1 MRAPLFGLRYRARPL
16 MSAPWVNSAWTELR
30 ALARLSLPIALAQL
44 GLVFMGLVDTAII
57 GHVSVEDLA
66 ATAIGRSIVFGV
78 TSVGMGIGFAL
89 DPLASQA
96 VGAGKPE
103 RAYQALRAGIQ
114 AAALVTLPTILIAF
128 AVTLLLAPLG
138 VDPAILPRVHAFM
151 IGHTPGIFGYLAY
164 LAGKSFLQA
173 HGATRPALVASLV
186 ANVVNAV
193 VCSLLVRGDDAL
205 VALGL
210 PAIGLPRL
218 GALGAGL
225 ASSLGSLLLAVIV
238 LQAARSFRPR
248 VAPPAELPPSATAAA
263 EPAPVTLTTVLRLG
277 LPVGLQLL
285 AESGVFSLVA
295 LLAGRLGT
303 TVLSAHQIAVGLA
316 SFTFM
321 GALGVG
327 GATAVR
333 VGHAIGAGRSP
344 RQSGLVG
351 LGLGAVVMSVGAAVF
366 AVIPR
371 PLIAIFTKDAEV
383 IEVGANLLRIA
394 SLFALFD
401 GIQAVASGAL
411 RGAGDVRF
419 PFLAN
424 VAAHWLVG
432 LPVALLLGFGLG
444 MGAQGLWWGL
454 TAGLVTISVLLAVRF
469 VQLSGRAI
477 TRV

>member
-1 MRAPLFGLRYRARPL
+1 
-16 MSAPWVNSAWTELR
+16 MSAPSTTSAWTELR
-30 ALARLSLPIALAQL
+30 ALARLSLPISLAQL

-57 GHVSVEDLA
+57 GHVSVDDLA

-78 TSVGMGIGFAL
+78 TAVGMGIGFAL

-103 RAYQALRAGIQ
+103 RALQALRAGLQ
-114 AAALVTLPTILIAF
+114 AAALVTVPTLLFAF
-128 AVTLLLAPLG
+128 AFTLLLAPLG
-138 VDPAILPRVHAFM
+138 VDPALLPRVHAFM
-151 IGHTPGIFGYLAY
+151 IGHAPGVFGFLAY

-173 HGATRPALVASLV
+173 HGATRPALIASLV
-186 ANVVNAV
+186 ANLVNAV

-205 VALGL
+205 LALGL
-210 PAIGLPRL
+210 PALGLPRL

-225 ASSLGSLLLAVIV
+225 ASSIGSLILAGIVI
-238 LQAARSFRPR
+238 QAARSFRPAAAS
-248 VAPPAELPPSATAAA
+248 VELPPGPVA
-263 EPAPVTLTTVLRLG
+263 EADMDPVTLMKVLRLG

-285 AESGVFSLVA
+285 AEIGVFSLVA
-295 LLAGRLGT
+295 LLAGRLGS

-316 SFTFM
+316 SFSFM

-351 LGLGAVVMSVGAAVF
+351 LALGAGVMSVGAALF
-366 AVIPR
+366 LLIPR
-371 PLIAIFTKDAEV
+371 PLIAIFTTDAEV
-383 IEVGANLLRIA
+383 IEVGARLLRIA
-394 SLFALFD
+394 ALFALFD

-411 RGAGDVRF
+411 RGAGDVRY

-424 VAAHWLVG
+424 VGAHWLVG
-432 LPVALLLGFGLG
+432 LPIALVLGFGLG
-444 MGAQGLWWGL
+444 LGATGLWWGL
-454 TAGLVTISVLLAVRF
+454 TAGLVTVSVLLAARF
-469 VQLSGRAI
+469 YHLSGRAI
-477 TRV
+477 ARV

>member
-1 MRAPLFGLRYRARPL
+1 MIPAT
-16 MSAPWVNSAWTELR
+16 NDSAWTELR
-30 ALARLSLPIALAQL
+30 ALVRLSLPISVAQL

-57 GHVSVEDLA
+57 GHVSVDDLA
-66 ATAIGRSIVFGV
+66 AVAIGRSIMFGIC
-78 TSVGMGIGFAL
+78 SIGMGIGSAL

-103 RAYQALRAGIQ
+103 RARQALRAGLQ
-114 AAALVTLPTILIAF
+114 AAALITIPTIVLAF
-128 AVTLLLAPLG
+128 VATLGLGPLG
-138 VDPAILPRVHAFM
+138 VDTAILPRVHAYLL
-151 IGHTPGIFGYLAY
+151 GSAPGVFGFLAF

-205 VALGL
+205 VAIGL
-210 PAIGLPRL
+210 PGVGLPRL
-218 GALGAGL
+218 GAVGAGI
-225 ASSLGSLLLAVIV
+225 ASSIGSLLLAAII
-238 LQAARSFRPR
+238 LQAARGFRPAV
-248 VAPPAELPPSATAAA
+248 VANAPELPPDDAVRGDGD
-263 EPAPVTLTTVLRLG
+263 PVSLVTVLRLG

-285 AESGVFSLVA
+285 AEIGVFSFVA

-303 TVLSAHQIAVGLA
+303 SVLSAHQIAVGLA

-333 VGHAIGAGRSP
+333 VGHAVGAGRSP
-344 RQSGLVG
+344 RRSGLVG
-351 LGLGAVVMSVGAAVF
+351 LGLGAAVMSVGALTF
-366 AVIPR
+366 TLIPR
-371 PLIAIFTKDAEV
+371 PLIGLFTTDAEV
-383 IEVGANLLRIA
+383 IEIGAKLLRIA

-424 VAAHWLVG
+424 VGAHWLIG
-432 LPVALLLGFGLG
+432 LPIALGLGFGLG
-444 MGAQGLWWGL
+444 WGAVGLWWGL
-454 TAGLVTISVLLAVRF
+454 TAGLVSVAVLLTSRFLYIVRR
-469 VQLSGRAI
+469 GIA
-477 TRV
+477 RV

>member
-1 MRAPLFGLRYRARPL
+1 
-16 MSAPWVNSAWTELR
+16 MSAPSFTSAWTELR

-151 IGHTPGIFGYLAY
+151 IGHVPGVFGFLAY

-186 ANVVNAV
+186 ANLVNAV

-205 VALGL
+205 IALGL

-225 ASSLGSLLLAVIV
+225 ASSIGSLLLAAIV
-238 LQAARSFRPR
+238 LQAARSYRP

-285 AESGVFSLVA
+285 AEIGVFSLVA

-444 MGAQGLWWGL
+444 MGAPGLWWGL

-469 VQLSGRAI
+469 VQLSGR
-477 TRV
+477 

>member
-1 MRAPLFGLRYRARPL
+1 MTAPTL
-16 MSAPWVNSAWTELR
+16 SSAWTELR
-30 ALARLSLPIALAQL
+30 ALAWLSLPIALAQL
-44 GLVFMGLVDTAII
+44 GLIFMSLVDTAII
-57 GHVSVEDLA
+57 GHVSVDDLA
-66 ATAIGRSIVFGV
+66 ATAIGRSIIFGV
-78 TSVGMGIGFAL
+78 EAVGMGIGFAL

-114 AAALVTLPTILIAF
+114 AAALVTLPTILLAF
-128 AVTLLLAPLG
+128 AITLLLGPLG

-151 IGHTPGIFGYLAY
+151 LGNAPGVFGYLAY

-186 ANVVNAV
+186 ANLVNAV

-205 VALGL
+205 LAVGL

-225 ASSLGSLLLAVIV
+225 ASSLGSLLLAGIVI
-238 LQAARSFRPR
+238 QAARSFRP
-248 VAPPAELPPSATAAA
+248 VAPAADAPVRGAVPASAAAEA
-263 EPAPVTLTTVLRLG
+263 EPAPVTLVTVLRLG

-285 AESGVFSLVA
+285 AEIGVFSLVA

-351 LGLGAVVMSVGAAVF
+351 LGLGAVVMSVGAALF
-366 AVIPR
+366 ALIPR
-371 PLIAIFTKDAEV
+371 PLIAIFTTDAEV
-383 IEVGANLLRIA
+383 IEVGARLLRIA

-424 VAAHWLVG
+424 VVAHWLVG
-432 LPVALLLGFGLG
+432 LPVALVLGFGLG
-444 MGAQGLWWGL
+444 LGAPGLWWGL
-454 TAGLVTISVLLAVRF
+454 TAGLVTVSVLLAARF
-469 VQLSGRAI
+469 VHLSGRAI
-477 TRV
+477 SRV

>member
-1 MRAPLFGLRYRARPL
+1 
-16 MSAPWVNSAWTELR
+16 MSALSFNSAWTELR

-151 IGHTPGIFGYLAY
+151 IGHAPGIFGYLAY

-186 ANVVNAV
+186 ANIVNAV

-225 ASSLGSLLLAVIV
+225 ASSIGSLLLAAIV
-238 LQAARSFRPR
+238 LQAARSYRP
-248 VAPPAELPPSATAAA
+248 VAPPAELPPSETAAA

-285 AESGVFSLVA
+285 AEIGVFSLVA
-295 LLAGRLGT
+295 LLAGQLGT

-371 PLIAIFTKDAEV
+371 PLIAIFTSDAEV

-432 LPVALLLGFGLG
+432 LPVALLLGFGFG
-444 MGAQGLWWGL
+444 MGAPGLWWGL
-454 TAGLVTISVLLAVRF
+454 TAGLVTISILLAVRF